1 MVWIYE
7 KDIILWRYLNMF
19 YEHNYINIAMWCFL
33 KECAELWSPKDR
45 ADFIAGLGV
54 FAPAGE
60 YEPEG
65 SDNTGLGIWQGQFSK
80 LSISNIKFT
89 ANGSHKGFAKIGDYL
104 KLKTL
109 WSNPQTA
116 QFAVCGW
123 HIQIKRKIESRYFG
137 FAEQTHNSREL
148 YISPG

>member
-1 MVWIYE
+1 M
-7 KDIILWRYLNMF
+7 ILSFGGVAGSRDGGLEYCGILGVS
-19 YEHNYINIAMWCFL
+19 Y
-33 KECAELWSPKDR
+33 SGRQQDR

-89 ANGSHKGFAKIGDYL
+89 ANGSHKGFTKIGDYL

-109 WSNPQTA
+109 
-116 QFAVCGW
+116 
-123 HIQIKRKIESRYFG
+123 
-137 FAEQTHNSREL
+137 
-148 YISPG
+148 